1 MFFGNITSFFFGIV
15 FAVWAARILE
25 PSGWGVVSG
34 AIGLVAIFGSF
45 GDLGLTSSLFAFVS
59 GKWAKGE
66 KKEANKV
73 QNFIFSLRV
82 VSSTILCLILVI
94 FSKQILSLLGSQNI
108 LIIFASSL
116 GLFGGLLI
124 DFQVS
129 VFQAKSRWY
138 LASFASALTNFF
150 RLTFLVILF
159 FLARVSLENVIFIFF
174 LSSFVSFLLTLFWEK
189 PSLVLSGWKKYFGKV
204 SKFSL
209 WMGVNRIAGASS
221 SRIDSILL
229 LQFSS
234 AFNAGIVG
242 AARQLANAVLILL
255 SSFATVIAPRFSSY
269 QGINLKKYFKKT
281 ILFSILLSLGVC
293 LGIFL
298 VEPITLLFGPKY
310 SQTAGVLSYLLV
322 GLIPFALS
330 APAVNALIYSF
341 KKPMVI
347 GILSVIQFPL
357 IFLGNWYL
365 IPILGI
371 YAPVLVIG
379 LWNLSTLLV
388 ASIFVHFYFKD
399 Q

>member
-1 MFFGNITSFFFGIV
+1 
-15 FAVWAARILE
+15 
-25 PSGWGVVSG
+25 
-34 AIGLVAIFGSF
+34 
-45 GDLGLTSSLFAFVS
+45 
-59 GKWAKGE
+59 
-66 KKEANKV
+66 
-73 QNFIFSLRV
+73 
-82 VSSTILCLILVI
+82 
-94 FSKQILSLLGSQNI
+94 
-108 LIIFASSL
+108 
-116 GLFGGLLI
+116 
-124 DFQVS
+124 
-129 VFQAKSRWY
+129 
-138 LASFASALTNFF
+138 
-150 RLTFLVILF
+150 
-159 FLARVSLENVIFIFF
+159 
-174 LSSFVSFLLTLFWEK
+174 
-189 PSLVLSGWKKYFGKV
+189 
-204 SKFSL
+204 
-209 WMGVNRIAGASS
+209 MGVNRIAGASS